1 MYFWQES
8 MQLCVILSFQVGI
21 LYDKTEMGRDLT
33 LKYISD
39 NLCPPKVIAG
49 LIF

>member
-1 MYFWQES
+1 
-8 MQLCVILSFQVGI
+8 MQLCNFSFQVGI
-21 LYDKTEMGRDLT
+21 LYDKTEMGRDHT

-49 LIF
+49 LILQYHL